1 MSDIPDTRFLV
12 TGGAGFIGSHLVDKL
27 LLKGKVVVIDDLSQ
41 GSLDNLA
48 YDPRIIF
55 ERRSILGDISKFFEG
70 IDIVFHLAAKT
81 RPQESIVD
89 PVIYNKVNIDG
100 TLNILRYC
108 VDKKVKKLIFMS
120 SSSLYGEQ
128 IRYPTSEEDEPN
140 PLSPYALTKLIGENY
155 CRLYQRL
162 YNLQSCFIRPFN
174 VFGSRQTPGGGYAA
188 VVPKF
193 IDTLKKNETPY
204 ITGDGEQKRDF
215 VFVEDVVDLMIKVSE
230 SNISGEAFNAGM
242 GENISI
248 NDLYSTI
255 CELMDKNIA
264 PNHID
269 PVVEPRITLADMS
282 KAKKIGWEAKY
293 SLKEGLKTMI

>member
-27 LLKGKVVVIDDLSQ
+27 LLKGEVVVVDDLSQ

-70 IDIVFHLAAKT
+70 IDVVFHLAAKT

-100 TLNILRYC
+100 TLNILRHC

-128 IRYPTSEEDEPN
+128 IRYPTNEEDEPN

-193 IDTLKKNETPY
+193 IDTLKKNEIPY

-248 NDLYSTI
+248 NNLYSMI
-255 CELMDKNIA
+255 CELMDKNIV
-264 PNHID
+264 PKHID
-269 PVVEPRITLADMS
+269 PVVEPRITMADMS
-282 KAKKIGWEAKY
+282 KAKKIGWQAKY